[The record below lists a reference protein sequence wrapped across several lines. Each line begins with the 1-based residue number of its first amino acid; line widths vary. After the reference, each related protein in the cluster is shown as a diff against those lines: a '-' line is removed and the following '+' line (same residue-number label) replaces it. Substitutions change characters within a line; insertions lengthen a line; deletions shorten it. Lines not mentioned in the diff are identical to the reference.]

1 MRIPR
6 ACGTDVRYLQPRTY
20 AVIGGMAMAKKHTSL
35 YIDAEL
41 LADAERL
48 LETSGPTETVNTAL
62 REAANLV
69 RRRRF
74 LASPMIE
81 LTEEELQQ
89 MRHETGPYAK
99 DQ

>member
-1 MRIPR
+1 M
-6 ACGTDVRYLQPRTY
+6 
-20 AVIGGMAMAKKHTSL
+20 AVAKKHTSL

-48 LETSGPTETVNTAL
+48 LGTSGPTETVNTAL

-74 LASPMIE
+74 LADPMIE
-81 LTEEELQQ
+81 ITEDELQQ
-89 MRHETGPYAK
+89 MRDETGPYAE
-99 DQ
+99 DR

>member
-20 AVIGGMAMAKKHTSL
+20 AVIGGMAVAKKHTSL

-48 LETSGPTETVNTAL
+48 LGTSGPTETVNTAL
-62 REAANLV
+62 REAADLV
-69 RRRRF
+69 RRRNLLKTSF
-74 LASPMIE
+74 NI
-81 LTEEELQQ
+81 TEEELRQ
-89 MRHETGPYAK
+89 MRHETGPYAE
-99 DQ
+99 DA

>member
-48 LETSGPTETVNTAL
+48 LGTSGPTETVNTAL
-62 REAANLV
+62 REAADLV
-69 RRRRF
+69 RRRNLLKTSF
-74 LASPMIE
+74 NI
-81 LTEEELQQ
+81 TEEELRQ
-89 MRHETGPYAK
+89 MRHETGPFAE
-99 DQ
+99 DE

>member
-1 MRIPR
+1 M
-6 ACGTDVRYLQPRTY
+6 V
-20 AVIGGMAMAKKHTSL
+20 MAKKHTSL

-48 LETSGPTETVNTAL
+48 LGTSGPTETVNTAL
-62 REAANLV
+62 REAADLM

-74 LASPMIE
+74 LASPMID

-89 MRHETGPYAK
+89 MRHQTGPYAK
-99 DQ
+99 DR